1 MWHELLI
8 AFSLVLIIEG
18 LMPFIS
24 PVQWRTVVLT
34 VARSSDKQ
42 IRIVG
47 LVSMLAGV
55 ALLNWVQ

>member
-1 MWHELLI
+1 MWHELLV

-18 LMPFIS
+18 LIPFIS
-24 PVQWRTVVLT
+24 PVHWRTVVLS

-55 ALLNWVQ
+55 VLLNWVQ

>member
-18 LMPFIS
+18 IIPFIS

-55 ALLNWVQ
+55 VLLNWVH

>member
-8 AFSLVLIIEG
+8 AFSLVMIIEG
-18 LMPFIS
+18 IIPFIS

-55 ALLNWVQ
+55 VLLNWVH

>member
-8 AFSLVLIIEG
+8 AFSLVMIIEG
-18 LMPFIS
+18 IIPFIS

-55 ALLNWVQ
+55 VLLNWVQ

>member
-1 MWHELLI
+1 MWQELLV

-18 LMPFIS
+18 IIPFFS
-24 PVQWRTVVLT
+24 PVQWRNVVLT
-34 VARSSDKQ
+34 IAQSNDKQ

-55 ALLNWVQ
+55 ALLYWVR